1 MTLGSNSPSSSS
13 RNVKELVQGLRI
25 LLLDVDG
32 VMTDGGIILIGADL
46 EAKRFDV
53 QDGMGISLLRSSGL
67 MTGIVTSRSS
77 EVVQRR
83 AKELGME
90 ELFQGVRHKP
100 QVLEQLREKYGIEPS
115 QAAFVGDDIQDVPI
129 MRLVGVPIA
138 VQNAIPEVKEA
149 SVYVTNAQGGHG
161 AIREVAEWLLDLRGD
176 REQVY
181 RQITGQEP
189 VPQG

>member
-1 MTLGSNSPSSSS
+1 VTINSGVPTFDS
-13 RNVKELVQGLRI
+13 RDVKALAQGLRI

-32 VMTDGGIILIGADL
+32 VMTDGGIILIGGDL

-53 QDGMGISLLRSSGL
+53 QDGMGVTLLRSSG
-67 MTGIVTSRSS
+67 MMVGIVTSRDS

-100 QVLEQLREKYGIEPS
+100 EVLEQLREKYGIEPS

-138 VQNAIPEVKEA
+138 VQNAIPEVKES
-149 SVYVTNAQGGHG
+149 SVYVTKAPGGHG
-161 AIREVAEWLLDLRGD
+161 AIREVAEWLLELRGD
-176 REQVY
+176 RELVY